1 MSIAFVRP
9 ESSTSPTNPTQH
21 KPATRSILVAGFL
34 AMTMAL
40 PAAGQTAG
48 TYAVTN
54 LVSDGSVAATITDP
68 NFINPW
74 GVTNSTFWINTQATG
89 LDYVVSPTNFP
100 PFTPPATPAF
110 AFKVIIPAA
119 TGGTTATGS
128 PTGAASTGAATGFLL
143 PAPNSTKATFLFASL
158 DGIITGWNSKLGTT
172 GPPVP
177 VTQVVVNNSAAG
189 AVYTSLAVITNT
201 NGSYLVAANFGKGA
215 DVEVY
220 DSTFAP
226 AKLAGSF
233 TDPSLPVGYVP
244 YSVHAIGTQVYVA
257 YALRATTGGPTVAA
271 GNGMVDIFDTSGN
284 FVSRAVSPGGNL
296 NAPWGVAVAPSTF
309 GVFANDLLIGNF
321 GDGVINVYDPK
332 TFAFLG
338 QLADGTGKTITN
350 ASLWEIFFG
359 LTAATSTTP
368 SNQNTLYFTAGLAQE
383 KHGLLGAVN
392 TNPTATGT
400 ATYGFSASSTNLT
413 VSDGSTA
420 TAVVSAVPTNNF
432 SGTVALAC
440 TGLPL
445 AAKCSFSPASL
456 TVSAS
461 APATSTVT
469 ISTVKPTAALQ
480 PIILRGAATAGI
492 TAAFVLPFGAFLAF
506 SRRRSPGQQRSLRL
520 LTLLGVLM
528 VSAGFIAGC
537 SNTSNA
543 VPSTPTGSSQ
553 VTIKATSGTTTQT
566 TVVNLTVQ

>member
-1 MSIAFVRP
+1 
-9 ESSTSPTNPTQH
+9 
-21 KPATRSILVAGFL
+21 
-34 AMTMAL
+34 MTMAL
-40 PAAGQTAG
+40 PAAAQTAG
-48 TYAVTN
+48 TYTVTN

-89 LDYVVSPTNFP
+89 FDYVVSAANFP

-110 AFKVIIPAA
+110 AFKISIPAA
-119 TGGTTATGS
+119 TGGSTATGS
-128 PTGAASTGAATGFLL
+128 PTGAASTGAATGFIL
-143 PAPNSTKATFLFASL
+143 PNGTKATFLFASL
-158 DGIITGWNSKLGTT
+158 DGVITGWNSKLGTA
-172 GPPVP
+172 GAVA
-177 VTQVVVNNSAAG
+177 QVVANNNAAG
-189 AVYTSLAVITNT
+189 AVYTGLALITNST
-201 NGSYLVAANFGKGA
+201 GSFLLASNFGKGA
-215 DVEVY
+215 DIEVY
-220 DSTFAP
+220 DSTFAA

-233 TDPSLPVGYVP
+233 TDPSLPAGYVP

-257 YALRATTGGPTVAA
+257 YALGATTGGPTVAA
-271 GNGMVDIFDTSGN
+271 GNGLVNIFDTSGN

-296 NAPWGVAVAPSTF
+296 NAPWGVAIAPSTF

-321 GDGVINVYDPK
+321 GDGIINVYDPK

-338 QLADGTGKTITN
+338 QLADGTGKTIAN

-359 LTAATSTTP
+359 LTAATSTAP
-368 SNQNTLYFTAGLAQE
+368 SNQNTLYFTAGLALE
-383 KHGLLGAVN
+383 KHGLFGAIN
-392 TNPTATGT
+392 TSSTTSGT

-445 AAKCSFSPASL
+445 AAKCSFTPASL
-456 TVSAS
+456 NVTST

-469 ISTVKPTAALQ
+469 ISTTKPTAALE
-480 PIILRGAATAGI
+480 PRTLRGAATAGI
-492 TAAFVLPFGAFLAF
+492 TAAFVLPLGA
-506 SRRRSPGQQRSLRL
+506 L
-520 LTLLGVLM
+520 LTLRRRRLPRGQHPIRLFALLGILLVA
-528 VSAGFIAGC
+528 SGFITGC
-537 SNTSNA
+537 TSYSTA
-543 VPSTPTGSSQ
+543 TPSTPAGTSQ
-553 VTIKATSGTTTQT
+553 VTIKATSGTITQT